1 MRLPRVPTTLFCS
14 LALAA
19 GVCAQTPAA
28 AQRKPK
34 SATTP
39 PPTVCDAERA
49 VALVQQQVAEAR
61 SFEKPVAQISVM
73 TRAAD
78 LLWAYQEDSARA
90 IFTEAFDLASK
101 YFAQKGD
108 ESRTEGRGLV
118 TTAPDQRFVVLR
130 AIAKR
135 DAEWSRRLA
144 VQVAE
149 DSGRESQKATTGAG
163 SFQETGM
170 KLIDLAGSL
179 LPVDQSVATTL
190 FRNSFNYPLTLLHA
204 RFLYDLAKQDQ
215 RAADALALEAVS
227 AYAARGTTEDLSYLS
242 VYVFA
247 VPRNISAVRSYTV
260 YQPPADFPLN
270 AALQEAFV
278 KALFA
283 RAETIIKTPDQFST
297 GKNPIYWETAEIYS
311 ALVALEPLVAQRLPA
326 YSERLNDLRASVQ
339 AAIGERAREGSESY
353 QQSLKD
359 WQTYG
364 NFDAQLERAERETN
378 PDRKEYAYATAASS
392 AKTLEQLERAESL
405 VEKINDANA
414 RRQLL
419 NWLNFKRA
427 QLLAAEGQF
436 DEAKR
441 AAERVDELD
450 QRAIL
455 HFEIARASVKKMSDK
470 ARAAELLDGVLAAA
484 AKAPLTDVRARAQLG
499 VAHLYAE
506 FDGLRALEV
515 LGAGVKTINQLK
527 DPDLAGTFLTRRIEG
542 KTFGIYTGNAVPGF
556 SLENAFREAGP
567 HDFEG
572 ALLAARDLADPA
584 LRATAVIGLAAHCL
598 EESAKRAQPKKAAGK
613 LPPTVK
619 KAQP

>member
-1 MRLPRVPTTLFCS
+1 MRLLRVSQPFFCS

-19 GVCAQTPAA
+19 GVCAQSPAG
-28 AQRKPK
+28 AQRKSK
-34 SATTP
+34 NATP
-39 PPTVCDAERA
+39 PAVACDDQRA

-78 LLWAYQEDSARA
+78 LLWAYREDAARA
-90 IFTEAFDLASK
+90 IFTESFDLASK

-108 ESRTEGRGLV
+108 ESRTEGLGLV
-118 TTAPDQRFVVLR
+118 TTFPDQRFVVLR

-144 VQVAE
+144 VQVAD
-149 DSGRESQKATTGAG
+149 DSKRESQKALTGAG

-179 LPVDQSVATTL
+179 LPADQSVAMTL
-190 FRNSFNYPLTLLHA
+190 FRNSFNYPLTLSHA
-204 RFLYDLAKQDQ
+204 RFLFDLAKNDQ
-215 RAADALALEAVS
+215 KAADALALEAVN

-247 VPRNISAVRSYTV
+247 IPRNISAVRSYTS

-270 AALQEAFV
+270 SVLQEAFV

-283 RAETIIKTPDQFST
+283 RAETILRTPDQFSV

-311 ALVALEPLVAQRLPA
+311 ALAALEPLVAQRLPA

-339 AAIGERAREGSESY
+339 AAISDRAREGSESY
-353 QQSLKD
+353 RQSLKD
-359 WQTYG
+359 WQAYG
-364 NFDAQLERAERETN
+364 NFDAQLEKAERETN
-378 PDRKEYAYATAASS
+378 PDRKEYAYASAASS

-405 VEKINDANA
+405 VEKIGDGNA

-419 NWLNFKRA
+419 NWINFNRVE
-427 QLLAAEGQF
+427 LLVRGGQF

-455 HFEIARASVKKMSDK
+455 YFEIARESIKKMSDK
-470 ARAAELLDGVLAAA
+470 ARAAELLDEVLAAA
-484 AKAPLTDVRARAQLG
+484 SKAPLTDVRARAQLG

-506 FDGLRALEV
+506 FDGLRSLEV
-515 LGAGVKTINQLK
+515 LGDAVKTVNQLK

-542 KTFGIYTGNAVPGF
+542 KTFGIYTGNPVPGF
-556 SLENAFREAGP
+556 SLENAFQEAGP

-572 ALLAARDLADPA
+572 ALLSARNLADPA

-598 EESAKRAQPKKAAGK
+598 EESAKRAQPKKQTNK
-613 LPPTVK
+613 PQPTK